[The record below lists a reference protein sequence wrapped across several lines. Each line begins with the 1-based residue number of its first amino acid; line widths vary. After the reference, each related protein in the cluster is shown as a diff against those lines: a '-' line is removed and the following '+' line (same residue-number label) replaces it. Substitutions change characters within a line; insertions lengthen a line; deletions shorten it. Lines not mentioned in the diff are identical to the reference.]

1 MDYDHKIEL
10 ENLIKEDILSKKGD
24 ELLDVFLEDY
34 ISEDI
39 IDYENATG
47 LRLMWEVVNKV
58 DDNDFDI
65 KVSLV

>member
-24 ELLDVFLEDY
+24 IPLVEFLEDY
-34 ISEDI
+34 FSDDLM
-39 IDYENATG
+39 DYQNATG
-47 LRLMWEVVNKV
+47 LNLTFSTIGSDDDFEV
-58 DDNDFDI
+58 